1 MREKSRIP
9 DPARVPGGASLLH
22 DTPDVLPV
30 RRDWMAR
37 AVLIMAL
44 ALLAMA
50 TFGVWL
56 RFRPI
61 PYDISRW
68 QEAGGFDRG
77 RMLHSL
83 LKQTGFVGFTRTNV
97 EKYLGAP
104 NLNERQFWY
113 DLGPAESELA
123 PEPRA
128 AVGDPKHLYGVFA
141 YDLDGIISDVLY
153 SRRRPILGSQPFD
166 SSGWFGG
173 DATKRR
179 TMFTRALGRL
189 RSVGL
194 TQSHV
199 AALLGPPDGTRNR
212 AHYDVGMGGSF
223 LGSAKAL
230 VIDYDPSDVVTATAV
245 VE

>member
-1 MREKSRIP
+1 MLH
-9 DPARVPGGASLLH
+9 PAPE
-22 DTPDVLPV
+22 VLPV

-50 TFGVWL
+50 AFGLWL

-61 PYDISRW
+61 PYDAARW
-68 QEAGGFDRG
+68 QESGGFDRG

-83 LKQTGFVGFTRTNV
+83 LSKTDFVGFTRTDV
-97 EKYLGAP
+97 ERYLGAP
-104 NLNERQFWY
+104 NLNERQLWY
-113 DLGPAESELA
+113 DLGPAQADLA

-128 AVGDPKHLYGVFA
+128 AVGDPSHLYGVFA
-141 YDLDGIISDVLY
+141 YDQDGIVSDVLY
-153 SRRRPILGSQPFD
+153 SRRRPTLGSQPFD

-173 DATKRR
+173 DPANRR
-179 TMFTRALGRL
+179 TMFIRTLGRL
-189 RSVGL
+189 RSTGL
-194 TQSHV
+194 TRGHIV
-199 AALLGPPDGTRNR
+199 ALLGPPDGSRNR

-230 VIDYDPSDVVTATAV
+230 VVEYDPNDVVTATVV